1 MNPPFT
7 IPPCVSKLGSTGLST
22 VCGLMHLASGRK
34 ACLVLWDVRFKPRAK
49 SQRGLQ
55 ALDDLGKRQGGQG
68 FPLPQP
74 LRLLRQAGNVDKA
87 SPHLRIVRLDLVQ
100 QPAEQGVAHKK
111 PRAQRDIT
119 AKGSANSYNLRIRRP
134 FS

>member
-1 MNPPFT
+1 MLQN
-7 IPPCVSKLGSTGLST
+7 
-22 VCGLMHLASGRK
+22 AGRGEPLPYGADRAKRLFCNTPK
-34 ACLVLWDVRFKPRAK
+34 ACLVLWDVRFKPGAK

-111 PRAQRDIT
+111 PRAVGDPGRD
-119 AKGSANSYNLRIRRP
+119 ARVPDGLGQLP
-134 FS
+134 E